1 MLNFI
6 RFFTFERQVILFVVS
21 LVLSIVLLITSGIA
35 WAWMPLIFVIFL
47 PVKHFLIGTVNGAA
61 MKMQM
66 GDLEGAEK
74 TLKYVVKPSWLQ
86 FGYHGMFY
94 FLKSSIA
101 LQKSELKK
109 AENLAN
115 KALALKLPDDMKA
128 MAYLQLININGMY
141 QKQYPQN
148 KTFLPKIKE
157 LLQKAKKLNVQNS
170 MIRDNITEVSQM
182 LKGEHEMQKK
192 MATPGKGGNKSMM
205 QQGFMKRG
213 GGKKR
218 K

>member
-1 MLNFI
+1 MINFI

-21 LVLSIVLLITSGIA
+21 LILSVVLLITSGFA
-35 WAWMPLIFVIFL
+35 WAWMPLIFVVLL
-47 PVKHFLIGTVNGAA
+47 PVKHILIGTVNGAA
-61 MKMQM
+61 MKMQT
-66 GDLEGAEK
+66 GDMLGAERV
-74 TLKYVVKPSWLQ
+74 LKYVLKPSWLQ

-109 AENLAN
+109 AEALAN
-115 KALALKLPDDMKA
+115 QALALKLPDDMKA

-141 QKQYPQN
+141 QKQSPQS
-148 KTFLPKIKE
+148 KIFLPKIKE
-157 LLQKAKKLNVQNS
+157 LLVKAKKLNVQNQ
-170 MIRDNITEVSQM
+170 MIRDNINEVDSM

-192 MATPGKGGNKSMM
+192 MATPGKGGMKSMM